1 MAKPIRLVA
10 PYKSLMRRPFDR
22 RQDASSLHQLVDAN
36 LAAANPRKR
45 PTTEVA
51 VISATGWPFGRQPGF
66 GRSYSMQISRFG
78 YNRQRCHPSI
88 PSFRNRFISKKKR
101 AHTFEVRTLPLCG
114 NSLGAE
120 QLRG

>member
-10 PYKSLMRRPFDR
+10 PYKSLMRSPLDR
-22 RQDASSLHQLVDAN
+22 RQEASSLHQLVDAN

-66 GRSYSMQISRFG
+66 GRSHSMQISRFG

-88 PSFRNRFISKKKR
+88 PPTAWMDASGVVPNPSFRNRFISKKKR
-101 AHTFEVRTLPLCG
+101 AHTF
-114 NSLGAE
+114 
-120 QLRG
+120 